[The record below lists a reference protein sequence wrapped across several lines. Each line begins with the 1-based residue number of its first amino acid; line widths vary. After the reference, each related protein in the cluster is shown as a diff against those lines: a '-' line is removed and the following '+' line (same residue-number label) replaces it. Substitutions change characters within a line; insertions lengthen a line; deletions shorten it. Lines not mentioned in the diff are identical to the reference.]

1 MADSLL
7 VHTVSPPNMSRRRGN
22 GKGKKGKKDRIPSQ
36 HSQSQ
41 QSQDSQSGHKT
52 MSGNSAGQRY
62 RQTRARWSQG
72 QAQRQ
77 QTVPSPSC
85 AQDQVQHHVHEESA
99 NVDMYN
105 YDMNDDRVTGQ
116 ADNLF
121 HEGHQLSESESDDM
135 YNYNSMDDEEDSL
148 VNRMGY
154 SITGMMRLGL
164 NPWNVDDVFEYPD
177 VLRQVERHMGCD
189 WQRFD

>member
-7 VHTVSPPNMSRRRGN
+7 AHTVSPPSMSKRRRN
-22 GKGKKGKKDRIPSQ
+22 GKGKKGKKNRIPSQ
-36 HSQSQ
+36 QSQSQ
-41 QSQDSQSGHKT
+41 QSQDRQSGHKT
-52 MSGNSAGQRY
+52 ISGNSAGQRY

-77 QTVPSPSC
+77 QTVPSC
-85 AQDQVQHHVHEESA
+85 AQDQAQHHVHEESA

-105 YDMNDDRVTGQ
+105 HDMNDDRVTDQ
-116 ADNLF
+116 AGDLF
-121 HEGHQLSESESDDM
+121 HEGPQLSESESDNM
-135 YNYNSMDDEEDSL
+135 YSYNSIDDEEDSL

-154 SITGMMRLGL
+154 SISGMMRLGL
-164 NPWNVDDVFEYPD
+164 NPWDVDDVLEYPD
-177 VLRQVERHMGCD
+177 VLRQVERYMGRD